1 MHIFLKIEKLNK
13 NNSVFFFKKTGL
25 LFFFQLAIEAITN
38 IRTVAGLG
46 REKMFVK
53 RYIQELDHPHVQ
65 AKRKSHL
72 RGKKN
77 DSG

>member
-1 MHIFLKIEKLNK
+1 MCAQLSEPPTLSAKERQEYEEKMERQK
-13 NNSVFFFKKTGL
+13 
-25 LFFFQLAIEAITN
+25 QLAIEAITN

-77 DSG
+77 YIY

>member
-13 NNSVFFFKKTGL
+13 NDSVFLKRL
-25 LFFFQLAIEAITN
+25 VYYLFFQLAIEAITN

-77 DSG
+77 YIY